1 MDIANFPAIVGAAPE
16 PAIPEPI
23 SPELVLVDPELRQ
36 ALLAQESLAR
46 VPLQVV
52 PDVESPPPTPPK
64 STPEREP
71 VALPKIVWFSDR
83 QAPAAA
89 PPPQVL
95 EVPASRRRNPVRMI
109 LAISLA
115 LNAILIALAVSDA
128 TVSPQASPPAPVL
141 DATAPG
147 NSAQDSA
154 PSPKSG
160 KGSSSGSR
168 TGAAN
173 AVTSPRN
180 GAIERKLLN
189 LVVQAPAG
197 KLPRALIESKTGLA
211 KNGLQAV
218 CRRKSARSFLCVVQ
232 PAQHKLG
239 EGAYV
244 RYRLNQSGSGGKFA
258 WYAYRNG

>member
-1 MDIANFPAIVGAAPE
+1 VI
-16 PAIPEPI
+16 
-23 SPELVLVDPELRQ
+23 
-36 ALLAQESLAR
+36 
-46 VPLQVV
+46 
-52 PDVESPPPTPPK
+52 
-64 STPEREP
+64 
-71 VALPKIVWFSDR
+71 LP
-83 QAPAAA
+83 
-89 PPPQVL
+89 
-95 EVPASRRRNPVRMI
+95 
-109 LAISLA
+109 ISLA

-147 NSAQDSA
+147 NTAQESA

-160 KGSSSGSR
+160 QGSSSGLR
-168 TGAAN
+168 GGAASG
-173 AVTSPRN
+173 VTSPRS
-180 GAIERKLLN
+180 GALERKVLN
-189 LVVQAPAG
+189 LIVQAPAG
-197 KLPRALIESKTGLA
+197 KLPGALIDSKTGLA